1 MKNFFRI
8 IFYITCA
15 LLIFVPAYNLGVSY
29 GKNYTNTACVIKE
42 QKGVINWM
50 LANSDLP
57 ESTLH
62 EVYKLSMATE
72 YPDLVLAIIK
82 TESNF
87 NPYAKS
93 SQKAIG
99 LMGIMPKW
107 WEEDLKKAGIIK
119 TNRDLYDMQTNIKA
133 GVFVLYKYFETYKDI
148 NIALTKYSGGAKKY
162 ANSVFIAL
170 GEINYARMRGKW

>member
-1 MKNFFRI
+1 MKNKI
-8 IFYITCA
+8 IFGFY
-15 LLIFVPAYNLGVSY
+15 LLVMLFAFVVSYNLGVSY
-29 GKNYTNTACVIKE
+29 GKNHSTKAYAVKE
-42 QKGVINWM
+42 QQGVINWM

-62 EVYKLSMATE
+62 EVYKLSMTTE

-99 LMGIMPKW
+99 LMGIIPKW
-107 WEEDLKKAGIIK
+107 WSEDLKKAGIIK
-119 TNRDLYDMQTNIKA
+119 STRDLYDMQTNIKA
-133 GVFVLYKYFETYKDI
+133 GVFVLYKYFEIHKDI

-162 ANSVFIAL
+162 ANSVFVAL
-170 GEINYARMRGKW
+170 GEINYARMRGTW